1 MKMFEE
7 NPFMSQGVAPMSEP
21 VTVTYMDLERLIDTC
36 GLTDDEKKIVE
47 LLMLG
52 YTKIDIKDTT
62 DFTMQN
68 ILALYNSAV
77 DKIIEQN
84 EYEWHRCQAAR
95 KRLGY

>member
-21 VTVTYMDLERLIDTC
+21 VTVTYLDLERLIDTC

-52 YTKIDIKDTT
+52 YTKIDIRDMT
-62 DFTMQN
+62 DFAMQN

-84 EYEWHRCQAAR
+84 ECEWHRCQAAR